1 MATLGCN
8 SCIELMVAVAV
19 APMRG
24 RGFGRGMNTNRGDMF
39 RSRPPNTS
47 RPPSMHVDDYI
58 KMEMQGQGSS
68 SSSMPPPS
76 VPPLSNEPRRME
88 VHCFL
93 SLLTLGLGIPSDTQ
107 ALYP

>member
-1 MATLGCN
+1 VLKTLLN
-8 SCIELMVAVAV
+8 PTQSTRMMLFVVMTV

-24 RGFGRGMNTNRGDMF
+24 RGFGRGMSTNRGDMF

-58 KMEMQGQGSS
+58 KMEMQGQSS

-76 VPPLSNEPRRME
+76 IPTLSSEPRRLE
-88 VHCFL
+88 VHAFI
-93 SLLTLGLGIPSDTQ
+93 T
-107 ALYP
+107 

>member
-1 MATLGCN
+1 M
-8 SCIELMVAVAV
+8 SV

-24 RGFGRGMNTNRGDMF
+24 RGFGRGMSTNRGDMF

-58 KMEMQGQGSS
+58 KMEMQGHSS

-76 VPPLSNEPRRME
+76 IPPLSSEPRRLE
-88 VHCFL
+88 VL
-93 SLLTLGLGIPSDTQ
+93 TSVSLLM
-107 ALYP
+107 

>member
-1 MATLGCN
+1 VNINCVKSSTTILFYTF
-8 SCIELMVAVAV
+8 LLLVAMAV

-24 RGFGRGMNTNRGDMF
+24 RGFGRGMSTNRGDMF

-58 KMEMQGQGSS
+58 KMEMQGQSS

-76 VPPLSNEPRRME
+76 IPTLSSEPRRVE
-88 VHCFL
+88 VDA
-93 SLLTLGLGIPSDTQ
+93 SIT
-107 ALYP
+107 